1 MCKKLEGK
9 VAIITGGARGIGFS
23 IAECFSSNGAISVI
37 IDLEQEAVDEAVR
50 KIDDAGFRAVGFAG
64 DVTNPDSIAE
74 IFKEIHEE
82 FEKIDILINNAGIT
96 RDGLI
101 MKMKESD
108 WDVVLNVNLKGTF
121 NCIQKVCRFM
131 MKQRSG
137 VILNITSVIGIMGNA
152 GQANYAASKGG
163 VIALTK
169 SSAKE
174 FASRGIRVN
183 AIAPGFIKT
192 EMTDK
197 LPKEVVDKYS
207 EAIPLLRM
215 GLPEDVANMCV
226 FLASDEANYV
236 TGQVIQVDGGLI
248 M

>member
-37 IDLEQEAVDEAVR
+37 IDLEQEAVDEAVQ
-50 KIDDAGFRAVGFAG
+50 KIDDTGFRAVGFAG
-64 DVTNPDSIAE
+64 DVTNPDSIAK
-74 IFKEIHEE
+74 IFKEIHQE

-121 NCIQKVCRFM
+121 NCTQKVCRFM
-131 MKQRSG
+131 MKQRFG

>member
-1 MCKKLEGK
+1 MCRKLEGK

-37 IDLEQEAVDEAVR
+37 IDLEQEAVDEAVQM
-50 KIDDAGFRAVGFAG
+50 IDDAGFSAVGFAG

-74 IFKEIHEE
+74 IFKEIHKE
-82 FEKIDILINNAGIT
+82 FEKIDILVNNAGIT

-121 NCIQKVCRFM
+121 NCTQKVCRFM

-207 EAIPLLRM
+207 EVIPLLRM
-215 GLPEDVANMCV
+215 GLPKDVANMCV